1 MLTSILLVILI
12 LALGT
17 HLADGVR
24 VRQEELILRKLTVEE
39 AHGYY
44 ELLRRR
50 ARRVRLLRA
59 VTVGS
64 LLLALLAARRRFLPP
79 PAASP
84 VPALGAGPT
93 DAQAAR
99 ALADTAFAR
108 HAARESLDAAAFDRR
123 DLPGDQQHPWIF
135 EYRPR
140 TGDAEVRRVYVDRA
154 GGAEVHR
161 VSRE

>member
-12 LALGT
+12 LGLGA

-44 ELLRRR
+44 EVLRRR
-50 ARRVRLLRA
+50 ARRVRVLRA
-59 VTVGS
+59 VTVAS
-64 LLLALLAARRRFLPP
+64 LLLGMLAARRRFFPPP
-79 PAASP
+79 PAA
-84 VPALGAGPT
+84 PAATAGPT
-93 DAQAAR
+93 TVQAAR
-99 ALADTAFAR
+99 SLADAAFAR

-123 DLPGDQQHPWIF
+123 DLAGDQQHPWAF
-135 EYRPR
+135 EYRPQS
-140 TGDAEVRRVYVDRA
+140 GSADVRRVYVDRA
-154 GGAEVHR
+154 GRAEVHR

>member
-12 LALGT
+12 LGLGA

-44 ELLRRR
+44 EVLRRR
-50 ARRVRLLRA
+50 ARRVRVLRA
-59 VTVGS
+59 VTVAS
-64 LLLALLAARRRFLPP
+64 LLLGMLAARRRFFPPPPP
-79 PAASP
+79 PA
-84 VPALGAGPT
+84 PAATAGPT
-93 DAQAAR
+93 TVQAAR
-99 ALADTAFAR
+99 SLADAAFAR
-108 HAARESLDAAAFDRR
+108 HAARESLDTAAFDRR
-123 DLPGDQQHPWIF
+123 DLAGDQRHPWAF

-140 TGDAEVRRVYVDRA
+140 SGNAEVRRVYVDRA
-154 GGAEVHR
+154 GQAEVHR